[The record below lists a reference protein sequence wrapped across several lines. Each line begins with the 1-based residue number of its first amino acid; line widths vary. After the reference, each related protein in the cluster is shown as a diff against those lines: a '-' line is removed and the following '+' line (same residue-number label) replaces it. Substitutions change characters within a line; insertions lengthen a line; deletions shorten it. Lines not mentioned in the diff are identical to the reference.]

1 MSSNSINLVG
11 EFYAMSRL
19 FLEGFEAT
27 LTLGNTKGIDILLYN
42 HENDKQFKVE
52 VKTSTSIFNEKIFG
66 GKVFSWMMDKKH
78 EILNDKNLIFC
89 FVFINKTTK
98 EYKLFLVPSQ
108 DVAKYCVWEHEH
120 WLKAEHKRPV
130 KNGNMRCFRIKLDET
145 SYYENNF
152 KVFE

>member
-1 MSSNSINLVG
+1 MDS
-11 EFYAMSRL
+11 
-19 FLEGFEAT
+19 
-27 LTLGNTKGIDILLYN
+27 
-42 HENDKQFKVE
+42 
-52 VKTSTSIFNEKIFG
+52 SIFCIGALEVG

-78 EILNDKNLIFC
+78 EVLNDKNLIFC

-130 KNGNMRCFRIKLDET
+130 KMLEFTC
-145 SYYENNF
+145 
-152 KVFE
+152 